1 MWDFLRSTSL
11 NEEVSM
17 RLYEYQ
23 AKEILREYGV
33 PVPQGEVARDPV
45 EVRKAMERLPVSR
58 AVLKVQIKAG
68 GRGKGGGVA
77 FFEEPEEAEAWAEGI
92 LGKAFSTYQTG
103 GRGERVEALLVEEAV
118 EVEKEFYLGVV
129 LDRSRG
135 RFVLLGVPEGGV
147 EVEEVAE
154 RSPELIVREEI
165 DPLLGLQPFQ
175 VRRMAFR
182 MGLSPEVLGL
192 WRDLLGGMW
201 QAVLEKEMLLCEIN
215 PLVLTQ
221 RWTFMALDAKVEL
234 DENALRRHPEL
245 KELVSAPE
253 DPLEEW
259 AKRYG
264 LNYIKLRGNVGCL
277 VNGAGLAMAT
287 MDLVKLAGGEPANF
301 LDVGGGAT
309 VEMVKEGLKILHAD
323 PEVKVI
329 FVNIFGG
336 ILRCDT
342 LARGMIEAS
351 KEVEFDRPIVIRMEG
366 TNVEEGRRILAS
378 SDLRLITAQEMDE
391 AARRITE
398 ILKEG

>member
-1 MWDFLRSTSL
+1 
-11 NEEVSM
+11 M

-23 AKEILREYGV
+23 AKEILRGYGI
-33 PVPQGEVARDPV
+33 PLPKGEVATTAE
-45 EVRKAMERLPVSR
+45 EVRRAVERLSVGR
-58 AVLKVQIKAG
+58 VVLKVQVKAG

-77 FFEEPEEAEAWAEGI
+77 FFEDPDEASRWAEGI
-92 LGKAFSTYQTG
+92 LGTEFGTYQTAG
-103 GRGERVEALLVEEAV
+103 QREQVKAILVEEAIQI
-118 EVEKEFYLGVV
+118 EREYYLGIT

-135 RFVLLGVPEGGV
+135 RFTVLGIPQGGV

-182 MGLSPEVLGL
+182 MGLSTEVLSQ
-192 WRDLLGGMW
+192 WRDLLFGLW
-201 QAVLEKEMLLCEIN
+201 RAVSEKEMLLCEIN
-215 PLVLTQ
+215 PLALSQ
-221 RWTFMALDAKVEL
+221 RWTFVALDAKVEL
-234 DENALRRHPEL
+234 DENALGRHPEL
-245 KELVSAPE
+245 RDMVPPPE

-264 LNYIKLRGNVGCL
+264 LNYVKLRGNVGCL

-287 MDLVKLAGGEPANF
+287 MDLIKLAGGEPANF

-309 VEMVKEGLKILHAD
+309 VEMVKEGLKILHHD
-323 PEVKVI
+323 PDVKVI

-342 LARGMIEAS
+342 LAQGMIEAS
-351 KEVEFDRPIVIRMEG
+351 REISFDRPIVIRMEG
-366 TNVEEGRRILAS
+366 TNVEEGRRLLAS
-378 SDLRLITAQEMDE
+378 SGLSLISATEMDE
-391 AARRITE
+391 AAAKISE

>member
-1 MWDFLRSTSL
+1 
-11 NEEVSM
+11 
-17 RLYEYQ
+17 
-23 AKEILREYGV
+23 
-33 PVPQGEVARDPV
+33 
-45 EVRKAMERLPVSR
+45 
-58 AVLKVQIKAG
+58 
-68 GRGKGGGVA
+68 GK
-77 FFEEPEEAEAWAEGI
+77 
-92 LGKAFSTYQTG
+92 
-103 GRGERVEALLVEEAV
+103 GERVEALLVEEAV

-135 RFVLLGVPEGGV
+135 RFVLLGIPQGGV

-154 RSPELIVREEI
+154 RSPQLIVREEI

-192 WRDLLGGMW
+192 WRDLLNGMW
-201 QAVLEKEMLLCEIN
+201 RAVSEKEMLLCEIN
-215 PLVLTQ
+215 PLALTK
-221 RWTFMALDAKVEL
+221 RWTFVALDAKVEL
-234 DENALRRHPEL
+234 DDNALRRHPEL
-245 KELVSAPE
+245 KGLVSASE

-259 AKRYG
+259 AERYG

-323 PEVKVI
+323 PDVKVI

-351 KEVEFDRPIVIRMEG
+351 KEVDFDRPIVVRMEG

-378 SDLRLITAQEMDE
+378 SGLKLTTAQEMDE
-391 AARRITE
+391 AARKITE

>member
-1 MWDFLRSTSL
+1 
-11 NEEVSM
+11 
-17 RLYEYQ
+17 
-23 AKEILREYGV
+23 
-33 PVPQGEVARDPV
+33 
-45 EVRKAMERLPVSR
+45 
-58 AVLKVQIKAG
+58 
-68 GRGKGGGVA
+68 
-77 FFEEPEEAEAWAEGI
+77 
-92 LGKAFSTYQTG
+92 
-103 GRGERVEALLVEEAV
+103 
-118 EVEKEFYLGVV
+118 
-129 LDRSRG
+129 
-135 RFVLLGVPEGGV
+135 
-147 EVEEVAE
+147 
-154 RSPELIVREEI
+154 
-165 DPLLGLQPFQ
+165 
-175 VRRMAFR
+175 
-182 MGLSPEVLGL
+182 
-192 WRDLLGGMW
+192 MW

-378 SDLRLITAQEMDE
+378 SGLRLITAQEMDE